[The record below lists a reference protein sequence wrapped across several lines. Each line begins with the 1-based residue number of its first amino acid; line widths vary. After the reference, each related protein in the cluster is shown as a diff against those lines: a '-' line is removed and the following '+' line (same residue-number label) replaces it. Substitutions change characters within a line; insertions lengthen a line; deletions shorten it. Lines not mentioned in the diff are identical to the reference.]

1 MPRQPVQSVENSFV
15 KGLITEATGLTFPEN
30 ACTETYNCRFEKTGE
45 VKRRKG
51 INFEV
56 GYSTNSLTGDKV
68 RSASAVREY
77 LWFGAGGDGGVTFV
91 VTQIGQYLY
100 FYRTGEV
107 LSDGLH
113 STTVDLSTYL
123 VTGAVNPYE
132 HVCDFAQGNGA
143 LFVVG
148 KHLEPFYISYDV
160 NTDSITSTQ
169 IDIQVRD
176 LLGDTSDPYDVNE
189 RPTLAAVDTNKPHYY
204 NLFNQGW
211 AENVIDNDNNTV
223 NPVTEW
229 FSRRSGE
236 VPSNADRWWI
246 FKDTD
251 NKFNTNNVGRYT
263 FSSSQVPRGHYKL
276 NAFDMDRSTASG
288 ISSVTTTSS
297 GVYRPSSVAF
307 FARRVF
313 YTGVDTLGYNSKLY
327 YSQILT
333 DNSKAGNCYQEN
345 DPTDEEFY
353 DLLPNDGGV
362 IDIPDIANIVKL
374 EVSSDNL
381 IIFATNGIWTVTGSE
396 GIGFTATDYS
406 IQKVSD
412 MQNRNKLSFVSINGV
427 PMWINAQGVQV
438 FQSDKITGEA
448 ITTVSSNTIQ
458 SFFNE
463 IPKKAI
469 PYIKGVYNQ
478 TDKCIYWL
486 YKSTNVS
493 PIDRNYEYDRALVLN
508 TETGAFYP
516 WTLGVSSARNI
527 IGISLNTG
535 SNTTTSIDNVVDST
549 SNTVVDSS
557 TNQVVTSTVAA
568 VTIAPTTK
576 FLVEYL
582 DSGVRK
588 ITWAEEFCPTYEDFN
603 ACTAGNGINYESYFI
618 SGYRLRGE
626 GNKKQRT
633 SYVVLHS
640 RQESNSSVY
649 LQGLWDYRN
658 SDSTN
663 RWSNP
668 QQGYLNRSNVDYV
681 TKKLKI
687 RGNGLSLQ
695 IKCYSEVN
703 KPFNITG
710 WSILDTVG
718 TVP

>member
-1 MPRQPVQSVENSFV
+1 
-15 KGLITEATGLTFPEN
+15 
-30 ACTETYNCRFEKTGE
+30 
-45 VKRRKG
+45 
-51 INFEV
+51 
-56 GYSTNSLTGDKV
+56 
-68 RSASAVREY
+68 
-77 LWFGAGGDGGVTFV
+77 
-91 VTQIGQYLY
+91 
-100 FYRTGEV
+100 
-107 LSDGLH
+107 
-113 STTVDLSTYL
+113 
-123 VTGAVNPYE
+123 
-132 HVCDFAQGNGA
+132 
-143 LFVVG
+143 
-148 KHLEPFYISYDV
+148 
-160 NTDSITSTQ
+160 
-169 IDIQVRD
+169 
-176 LLGDTSDPYDVNE
+176 
-189 RPTLAAVDTNKPHYY
+189 
-204 NLFNQGW
+204 
-211 AENVIDNDNNTV
+211 
-223 NPVTEW
+223 
-229 FSRRSGE
+229 
-236 VPSNADRWWI
+236 
-246 FKDTD
+246 
-251 NKFNTNNVGRYT
+251 
-263 FSSSQVPRGHYKL
+263 
-276 NAFDMDRSTASG
+276 
-288 ISSVTTTSS
+288 
-297 GVYRPSSVAF
+297 
-307 FARRVF
+307 
-313 YTGVDTLGYNSKLY
+313 
-327 YSQILT
+327 
-333 DNSKAGNCYQEN
+333 
-345 DPTDEEFY
+345 
-353 DLLPNDGGV
+353 
-362 IDIPDIANIVKL
+362 
-374 EVSSDNL
+374 
-381 IIFATNGIWTVTGSE
+381 
-396 GIGFTATDYS
+396 
-406 IQKVSD
+406 
-412 MQNRNKLSFVSINGV
+412 
-427 PMWINAQGVQV
+427 
-438 FQSDKITGEA
+438 
-448 ITTVSSNTIQ
+448 
-458 SFFNE
+458 
-463 IPKKAI
+463 
-469 PYIKGVYNQ
+469 
-478 TDKCIYWL
+478 L
-486 YKSTNVS
+486 YKSTGVS
-493 PIDRNYEYDRALVLN
+493 PVDRNYEYDRALVLN